1 MEKVITTL
9 PDSYASVQ
17 SFRPGHHFLT
27 QKLRS
32 VLGNGSYYLQS
43 EKKTA
48 FQTSKNNLQIP
59 YYSCL
64 KFQNY
69 LLTGVQNNIWKLG
82 PRDCRYIWFRP
93 HRGGGVLLLVT
104 KHRPSVVCVGYNPI
118 DHYIVFNF

>member
-1 MEKVITTL
+1 MEATT
-9 PDSYASVQ
+9 SS
-17 SFRPGHHFLT
+17 
-27 QKLRS
+27 QK
-32 VLGNGSYYLQS
+32 
-43 EKKTA
+43 KKPA

>member
-43 EKKTA
+43 EKKTCISDK
-48 FQTSKNNLQIP
+48 QK
-59 YYSCL
+59 
-64 KFQNY
+64 
-69 LLTGVQNNIWKLG
+69 
-82 PRDCRYIWFRP
+82 
-93 HRGGGVLLLVT
+93 
-104 KHRPSVVCVGYNPI
+104 
-118 DHYIVFNF
+118 